1 MWSAWATVGGSVSS
15 TLNQV
20 VIIFRIENTV
30 SSISESRCLKQ
41 NQVESLRFPFHW
53 FNTTMIY
60 CVCVC
65 MYMSS
70 IYIYVCVCVCVCV
83 YHLIYYKEEKEVS
96 YLGMFRTES
105 QIFKISFH
113 ELPPLLWDL
122 YNLRRLTV
130 PPVWSSSWLGRS

>member
-1 MWSAWATVGGSVSS
+1 MCPMSSAWAMVGGLTSG

-30 SSISESRCLKQ
+30 NSVNESRCLKQ
-41 NQVESLRFPFHW
+41 NRVESLRFPFHW
-53 FNTTMIY
+53 FNITMIY
-60 CVCVC
+60 
-65 MYMSS
+65 S
-70 IYIYVCVCVCVCV
+70 VCVCVCVCV
-83 YHLIYYKEEKEVS
+83 CHLIYYKEEKEVS

-122 YNLRRLTV
+122 YKSRRLTV
-130 PPVWSSSWLGRS
+130 PPGWSSSWLGRA

>member
-1 MWSAWATVGGSVSS
+1 MRPAWAMVVGSASS

-30 SSISESRCLKQ
+30 SSTSESGCLKQ
-41 NQVESLRFPFHW
+41 SQFESLKFPFHW
-53 FNTTMIY
+53 FTTTMIY

-65 MYMSS
+65 M
-70 IYIYVCVCVCVCV
+70 CVS
-83 YHLIYYKEEKEVS
+83 HLIYYKEEKEAS
-96 YLGMFRTES
+96 YLGMFRAES

-122 YNLRRLTV
+122 YKSRRLIV
-130 PPVWSSSWLGRS
+130 PPVWSSSWLGSS